1 MELGMNIARNLIV
14 LTILLLLSFYSS
26 ADNWEHLFD
35 HNKYQ
40 NAKISPD
47 GKHIAIAMDYEGSSI
62 LVFLTREEMKTVGTA
77 RLSGGYEVGDYKWV
91 NNERVVIA
99 MVKHVPSLEAP
110 QFYGELYAV
119 NFDGSR
125 GKIIYGYQAG
135 EDQVGSRL
143 KRKEST
149 FGWASIIDV
158 LPENERHILIKS
170 TPMSK
175 TGVRLSTV
183 LLLNVYNGMIKKELD
198 KAPLPFSR
206 FLTDTA
212 GNIKAVVGTDEH
224 NKRQLYL
231 KKDNQWQKA
240 PEDTVSQSVSL
251 ISISASG
258 KYLYTRDNHKQD
270 LFGVFKLNLHDFSY
284 ESLYTDKNVD
294 VTDVELTV
302 DGRNAYAIRIDDG
315 YPAYLILNK
324 KLDEA
329 VIFKDLLKTFPYS
342 SINITSR
349 SDDGEFSIIMVSSD
363 TNPGQLYLYN
373 KKDNKLTLLFG
384 FKPGVKNNDLYQS
397 EPIQL
402 NARDGQ
408 VINGYFTQAKA
419 SAKNTS
425 APVVVMVHGGPH
437 GIRDYWQFSNQIQY
451 LVLNGYSV
459 LQVNYRG
466 SGGYGEKFRVDGYQ
480 AWGTTI
486 QHDIYDGYQWLVDNK
501 KAVAGNVCIMGASFG
516 AYSAVQ
522 SATLYPEVYK
532 CVIANAGVY
541 NLELILEEN
550 GSRAIK
556 SFWHEALGNNKNQLK
571 SFSPVN
577 YAEKIQAPL
586 LLAHGKDDQVADFEH
601 VEQLQDALD
610 DANKSYEWFVVEDEG
625 HGFYNPK
632 NQKAYMKKVLNFLDK
647 HLN

>member
-1 MELGMNIARNLIV
+1 MNIVRNLIIV
-14 LTILLLLSFYSS
+14 TTLLLCSFNSI
-26 ADNWEHLFD
+26 AKNWEHLFD

-40 NAKISPD
+40 NAKISPN
-47 GKHIAIAMDYEGSSI
+47 GEVIAIAMDYEGSTI
-62 LVFLTREEMKTVGTA
+62 LVFLNREDMKTVGTA

-99 MVKHVPSLEAP
+99 MVKHVPSLEEP

-119 NFDGSR
+119 NYDGKR

-135 EDQVGSRL
+135 QDQVGSRL
-143 KRKEST
+143 KRKESI

-158 LPENERHILIKS
+158 LPEDEKHILIKS

-175 TGVRLSTV
+175 TGVRLSSV
-183 LLLNVYNGMIKKELD
+183 LLLNVYNGMIKKEMD
-198 KAPLPFSR
+198 KAPLPFSH
-206 FLTDTA
+206 FLTDTS

-231 KKDNQWQKA
+231 KKEDQWQKV
-240 PEDTVSQSVSL
+240 PENTVGQSVSL
-251 ISISASG
+251 ISISSSG
-258 KYLYTRDNHKQD
+258 KYLYTRDNHNQD
-270 LFGVFKLNLHDFSY
+270 LFGIFKLNLNDFTY
-284 ESLYTDKNVD
+284 KSLYTDKNVD

-329 VIFKDLLKTFPYS
+329 AIFKDLLKTFPYS

-363 TNPGQLYLYN
+363 TNPGQLYLFN

-384 FKPGVKNNDLYQS
+384 FKPEIQNKDLFQS

-402 NARDGQ
+402 KARDGQ
-408 VINGYFTQAKA
+408 LINGYFTQAKSSTNNA
-419 SAKNTS
+419 L

-437 GIRDYWQFSNQIQY
+437 GIRDYWQFSNKIQY

-466 SGGYGEKFRVDGYQ
+466 SGGYGEKFRVDGYKV
-480 AWGTTI
+480 WGTTI
-486 QHDIYDGYQWLVDNK
+486 QHDIYDGYQWLVDNN

-522 SATLYPEVYK
+522 SATLYPDVYK
-532 CVIANAGVY
+532 CIIANAGVY

-550 GSRAIK
+550 GSRAVK
-556 SFWHEALGNNKNQLK
+556 SFWREALGKDKKELK

-577 YAEKIQAPL
+577 YAGKIQAPL
-586 LLAHGKDDQVADFEH
+586 LLAHGEDDRVAPIEH
-601 VEQLQDALD
+601 VEQLKDALD
-610 DANKSYEWFVVEDEG
+610 EANRPYEWFVLDDEG
-625 HGFYNPK
+625 HGFYNPA
-632 NQKAYMKKVLNFLDK
+632 NQKAYMRSVLSFLDK
-647 HLN
+647 HLK

>member
-1 MELGMNIARNLIV
+1 MNIARNLIV

-77 RLSGGYEVGDYKWV
+77 RLSGSYEVGDYKWV

-99 MVKHVPSLEAP
+99 MVKHVPSLEEP

-119 NFDGSR
+119 NYDGSR

-158 LPENERHILIKS
+158 LPEDERHIVIKS

-175 TGVRLSTV
+175 TGVRLSSV
-183 LLLNVYNGMIKKELD
+183 LLLNVYNGMIKKDLD
-198 KAPLPFSR
+198 KAPIPFSR

-212 GNIKAVVGTDEH
+212 GNIKAVVGTDE
-224 NKRQLYL
+224 NNIRQLYL
-231 KKDNQWQKA
+231 KKEDQWQKV
-240 PEDTVSQSVSL
+240 PENTVGQSVSL
-251 ISISASG
+251 ISISSSG
-258 KYLYTRDNHKQD
+258 KYLYTRDNHNQD
-270 LFGVFKLNLHDFSY
+270 LFGVFKLNLNDFSY

-294 VTDVELTV
+294 VTDVELTA
-302 DGRNAYAIRIDDG
+302 DGRSAYAIRIDDG

-329 VIFKDLLKTFPYS
+329 IIFKDLLKTFPYS

-373 KKDNKLTLLFG
+373 KKDNKLTMLFG
-384 FKPGVKNNDLYQS
+384 FKPGIKNSDLFQS

-402 NARDGQ
+402 NTRDGQ
-408 VINGYFTQAKA
+408 VINGYFTQAKT
-419 SAKNTS
+419 STKNTL

-437 GIRDYWQFSNQIQY
+437 GIRDYWQFSNKIQY

-466 SGGYGEKFRVDGYQ
+466 SGGYGEKFRLDGYQ
-480 AWGTTI
+480 VWGSSI
-486 QHDIYDGYQWLVDNK
+486 QNDIYDGYQWLVDNK

-522 SATLYPEVYK
+522 SATLYPDVYK

-550 GSRAIK
+550 GSRAVK
-556 SFWHEALGNNKNQLK
+556 TFWREALGNDENELK
-571 SFSPVN
+571 AFSPIN

-586 LLAHGKDDQVADFEH
+586 LLAHGKDDRVASFDH
-601 VEQLQDALD
+601 VEQLKDALD

-632 NQKAYMKKVLNFLDK
+632 NQKAYMKKVLNFLNK
-647 HLN
+647 HLK

>member
-1 MELGMNIARNLIV
+1 MNIARNLIV

-206 FLTDTA
+206 FLTDTT

-231 KKDNQWQKA
+231 KKGGQWQKV
-240 PEDTVSQSVSL
+240 PENTVSQSVSL

-270 LFGVFKLNLHDFSY
+270 LFGVFKLNLNDFSY

-384 FKPGVKNNDLYQS
+384 FKPGIKNNDLYQS

-419 SAKNTS
+419 SSKNTL

-437 GIRDYWQFSNQIQY
+437 GIRDYWQFSNKIQY

-466 SGGYGEKFRVDGYQ
+466 SGGYGEKFKVDGYQ
-480 AWGTTI
+480 VWGTTI

-556 SFWHEALGNNKNQLK
+556 SFWHEALGDNKNQLK

-610 DANKSYEWFVVEDEG
+610 DANKSYEWFVLEDEG

-647 HLN
+647 HLD

>member
-1 MELGMNIARNLIV
+1 MKTARNYIA
-14 LTILLLLSFYSS
+14 LTILLLSSFYTV
-26 ADNWEHLFD
+26 ANNWEHLFD

-40 NAKISPD
+40 NAKISPN
-47 GKHIAIAMDYEGSSI
+47 GKVIAIAMNYQDRTI
-62 LVFLTREEMKTVGTA
+62 LVFLNREDMKTVGTA
-77 RLSGGYEVGDYKWV
+77 RLSGDYEVGDYNWV
-91 NNERVVIA
+91 NNERVVIS
-99 MVKHVPSLEAP
+99 MVKHVPSLEEP

-119 NFDGSR
+119 NYDGSR
-125 GKIIYGYQAG
+125 GKVIYGYQAG
-135 EDQVGSRL
+135 QDQVGSRL

-158 LPENERHILIKS
+158 LPEDKRHILIKS

-175 TGVRLSTV
+175 TGARLSSV
-183 LLLNVYNGMIKKELD
+183 LLLNVYNGIIKKEID
-198 KAPLPFSR
+198 KAPLPYSR
-206 FLTDTA
+206 FLTDTT
-212 GNIKAVVGTDEH
+212 GKIKAVVGTDEH
-224 NKRQLYL
+224 NKSQLYL
-231 KKDNQWQKA
+231 KKEGQWQKV
-240 PEDTVSQSVSL
+240 PDNTVGQAVSL

-258 KYLYTRDNHKQD
+258 EYLYTRDNHQQD
-270 LFGVFKLNLHDFSY
+270 LFGIFKLNLNDLSY
-284 ESLYTDKNVD
+284 SSVYTDTNVD

-302 DGRNAYAIRIDDG
+302 DGRNVYAIRIDDG

-324 KLDEA
+324 KFDEA
-329 VIFKDLLKTFPYS
+329 AIFTDLLKALPYS
-342 SINITSR
+342 SITITSR
-349 SDDGEFSIIMVSSD
+349 SDDGEFSIVKASSD

-373 KKDNKLTLLFG
+373 KKDNKLTILFR
-384 FKPGVKNNDLYQS
+384 FKTNIKNNELFQT

-408 VINGYFTQAKA
+408 VINGYFTQAKGTTN
-419 SAKNTS
+419 NTL

-437 GIRDYWQFSNQIQY
+437 GVRDYWQFSNKVQY

-466 SGGYGEKFRVDGYQ
+466 SSGYGEKFRVDGYQ
-480 AWGTTI
+480 AWGSTI
-486 QHDIYDGYQWLVDNK
+486 QNDIYDGYQWIVTNK
-501 KAVAGNVCIMGASFG
+501 KATPGNVCIMGASFG

-522 SATLYPEVYK
+522 SAALYPETYK

-550 GSRAIK
+550 NSRAVK
-556 SFWHEALGNNKNQLK
+556 SFWLEALGKDEHALK

-586 LLAHGKDDQVADFEH
+586 LLAHGKDDKVADIEH
-601 VEQLQDALD
+601 VEQLKDALD
-610 DANKSYEWFVVEDEG
+610 KASKPYEWFVIDDEG
-625 HGFYNPK
+625 HGFYNPLT
-632 NQKAYMKKVLNFLDK
+632 QKAYMKKVLNFLDK

>member
-1 MELGMNIARNLIV
+1 MNIARNLIV
-14 LTILLLLSFYSS
+14 LTILLLSSFCSI
-26 ADNWEHLFD
+26 ANNWEHLFD

-212 GNIKAVVGTDEH
+212 GNIKAVVGTDEQ

-231 KKDNQWQKA
+231 KKDDQWQKA

-270 LFGVFKLNLHDFSY
+270 LFGVFKLNLNDFSY

-373 KKDNKLTLLFG
+373 KKDNKLTMLFG
-384 FKPGVKNNDLYQS
+384 FKPGIKNNDLYQS

-419 SAKNTS
+419 SAKNTL

-437 GIRDYWQFSNQIQY
+437 GIRDYWQFSNKIQY

-550 GSRAIK
+550 GSRAVK
-556 SFWHEALGNNKNQLK
+556 SFWHEALGNNKDQLK

-586 LLAHGKDDQVADFEH
+586 LLAHGKEDQVADFEH

>member
-1 MELGMNIARNLIV
+1 MNIARNLIV
-14 LTILLLLSFYSS
+14 LTVLLLSSFCSI
-26 ADNWEHLFD
+26 ANDWEHLFD

-206 FLTDTA
+206 FVTDTA
-212 GNIKAVVGTDEH
+212 GNIKAVVGTDKH

-231 KKDNQWQKA
+231 KKDDQWQKV
-240 PEDTVSQSVSL
+240 PEDTVGQSVSL
-251 ISISASG
+251 ISISTSG

-270 LFGVFKLNLHDFSY
+270 LFGVFKLNLNDFSY
-284 ESLYTDKNVD
+284 ESLYTDKKVD

-384 FKPGVKNNDLYQS
+384 FKPGIKNNDLYQS

-419 SAKNTS
+419 SAKNTL

-437 GIRDYWQFSNQIQY
+437 GIRDYWQFSNKIQY

-480 AWGTTI
+480 TWGTTI

-550 GSRAIK
+550 GSRAVK
-556 SFWHEALGNNKNQLK
+556 SFWHEALGNNKEQLK

-610 DANKSYEWFVVEDEG
+610 EANKPYEWFVVEDEG

-632 NQKAYMKKVLNFLDK
+632 NQKAYMKKVLNFLEK

>member
-1 MELGMNIARNLIV
+1 MEFGMNIARNLIV
-14 LTILLLLSFYSS
+14 LTILLLSSFCSI
-26 ADNWEHLFD
+26 ANNWEHLFD

-212 GNIKAVVGTDEH
+212 GNIKAVVGTDEQ

-231 KKDNQWQKA
+231 KKDDQWQKA

-270 LFGVFKLNLHDFSY
+270 LFGVFKLNLNDFSY

-373 KKDNKLTLLFG
+373 KKDNKLTMLFG
-384 FKPGVKNNDLYQS
+384 FKPGIKNNDLYQS

-419 SAKNTS
+419 SAKNTL

-437 GIRDYWQFSNQIQY
+437 GIRDYWQFSNKIQY

-550 GSRAIK
+550 GSRAVK
-556 SFWHEALGNNKNQLK
+556 SFWHEALGNNKDQLK

-586 LLAHGKDDQVADFEH
+586 LLAHGKEDQVADFEH